1 MESVDLREAEDVNKE
16 SLILIS
22 LKEKNSSSEETW
34 DLTDPQSSQQVAPL
48 TLTVESGT
56 LVSLTR
62 LSTPGPVCAWAVLSC
77 LSTGQTQ
84 CSVNISAM
92 IKNHPSY

>member
-1 MESVDLREAEDVNKE
+1 MELVDLREAEDVNKE

-22 LKEKNSSSEETW
+22 LKEKNSSREETW

-48 TLTVESGT
+48 ALTVESGT
-56 LVSLTR
+56 LASLTR
-62 LSTPGPVCAWAVLSC
+62 LSTPGPVYAWAVLSC

-84 CSVNISAM
+84 CSVNISTM
-92 IKNHPSY
+92 IKNHPSS